1 MDGSKKQV
9 GTTAMWNSWVG
20 LIEQHQMKVWEIV
33 LNVQE
38 EEDDG
43 EDSRIGRKT
52 RLGLFKQVTERE
64 ILGHCCFYDFG
75 KEGGGGDGIEFV
87 EFVGVL
93 YENIIHLPIF
103 HHTFIFEFSTM
114 KDRCIYFGH

>member
-1 MDGSKKQV
+1 ML
-9 GTTAMWNSWVG
+9 T
-20 LIEQHQMKVWEIV
+20 
-33 LNVQE
+33 VQE

-75 KEGGGGDGIEFV
+75 KEGGGRDGIEFV

-93 YENIIHLPIF
+93 YESANFPPDF
-103 HHTFIFEFSTM
+103 HF
-114 KDRCIYFGH
+114 